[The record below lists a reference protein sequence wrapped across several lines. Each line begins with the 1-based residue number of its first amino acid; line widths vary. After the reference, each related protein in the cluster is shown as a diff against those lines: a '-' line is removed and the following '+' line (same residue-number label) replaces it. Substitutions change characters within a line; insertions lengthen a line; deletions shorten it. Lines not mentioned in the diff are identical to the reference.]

1 MAHYADQ
8 IAHLPLLN
16 TLRGSAGRAD
26 VSPAEVELL
35 AAMVSDTAETIGPL
49 LARIPLT
56 FRQYTE
62 HDIRHSANLIR
73 LMGRFIPAATL
84 ERLNA
89 VELAILALAAL
100 LHDSGMFV
108 TDTEKEAALA
118 SAEYRR
124 FEAGQGERAALLVRT
139 REAGEHLRA
148 ATLQDALLAEFFRRI
163 HPERAAAVVKRHL
176 MGKLMFRDVDLTP
189 AVLRVCESHGWGVLE
204 SNDPRD
210 ARKAVRELSTRKP
223 VSSVPV
229 NEQYLACCLRLA
241 DIMDFD
247 RSRTPASV
255 FQHLGFTE
263 AKSWEEWNKHLQV
276 RGWHVDEHEVM
287 YAAPCTHPAFYVA
300 VMEFLDWIDAELR
313 DCRQLVKEAP
323 AGIAE
328 RYELHLPPVV
338 DRRQVEM
345 EDPSYL
351 AGAFRFQLD
360 YERIM
365 QLLMDRSLYPD
376 PSLFLRELLQNALD
390 ACRTREAHAK
400 ANGWPYEARI
410 AVWDHSDDPHDPR
423 IVFQDNGIGMSR
435 RIVEN
440 YFLRVGRSYYKSAEF
455 DLERQRLAEAGVQ
468 LEATSQFGIG
478 ILSCFMV
485 ADRFDVETYRTG
497 SQPLRISIEGPTKY
511 FTIQLLPEPERT
523 DFPLRPATD
532 AGDGPPNHT
541 GTRVTVHLRPG
552 ADFNAFD
559 VLDRFA
565 VNVDFPIIVQRG
577 SASKTIEPWRSDQ
590 LSVCLSHDAF
600 GFDDPTFPLDVFDK
614 IFGASIASF
623 QDFDFCSHL
632 RGKFWVWLLRG
643 ETGVPSPVSGN
654 LELLRSSVRCRGFP
668 VLMENLAFE
677 STFDLSVLNQSLSRW
692 RETNNHE
699 LMPWEFA
706 GSPKEQRALKKLNSD
721 FWIALGSD
729 PSADHV
735 DELIAYLQT
744 LSNSMPSGRY
754 DISHRFRLTPW
765 WSNGD
770 VVMDLHHG
778 GQQWAK
784 HRVRF
789 TDPLMLGRSSQ
800 MALHGIAL
808 PAGVVQWQPME
819 GMARRVD
826 LVPRGWGVHVDL
838 RGNSLPTPAASR
850 LSISESDAESVC
862 VPILRAVTR
871 HALSLAT
878 RESRV
883 ISVNWHNWL
892 RSVVEYV
899 GELPFGRSALW
910 LEFADVEIALGYR
923 WLTSASMETRSRD
936 ELVQEQGRW
945 VPCGYG
951 KPNSGAWLELN
962 DGANEILLSFRPKRQ
977 GSDGVMEVDLGADPD
992 PYLED

>member
-16 TLRGSAGRAD
+16 TLRESAGRAD

-62 HDIRHSANLIR
+62 HDIRHSANLVR

-89 VELAILALAAL
+89 VEMAILALAAL

-108 TDTEKEAALA
+108 TDAEKEAALA

-124 FEAGQGERAALLVRT
+124 FEAGQGERAVLLART

-176 MGKLMFRDVDLTP
+176 MGKLMFREVDLTP
-189 AVLRVCESHGWGVLE
+189 AVVRVCESHGWGVLE
-204 SNDPRD
+204 SSDPRD
-210 ARKAVRELSTRKP
+210 ARKAVRELSTRRP
-223 VSSVPV
+223 ISSVPV

-345 EDPSYL
+345 ENPSYL

-410 AVWDHSDDPHDPR
+410 AVWDHSDDPADPR

-485 ADRFDVETYRTG
+485 ADRFDVETYRVG
-497 SQPLRISIEGPTKY
+497 SQPLKIKIEGPTRY
-511 FTIQLLPEPERT
+511 FTIQLLPEPDRT

-532 AGDGPPNHT
+532 AADGPPNHT

-552 ADFNAFD
+552 TGFNTFD
-559 VLDRFA
+559 VLRRFA
-565 VNVDFPIIVQRG
+565 VNVEYPINVYRG
-577 SASKTIEPWRSDQ
+577 LRLRSIPPLQSERSAIRLKSKMIEGDVKPRPS
-590 LSVCLSHDAF
+590 
-600 GFDDPTFPLDVFDK
+600 LDVMESMV
-614 IFGASIASF
+614 GASVANF
-623 QDFDFCSHL
+623 QDFDFCPHV
-632 RGKFWVWLLRG
+632 RGRFWVWLLRDESGQLVPCSGHLAMDRGILKCRGLPEILCGFVDEAGQNAHAVLGIFRKWRTAGLGQKSWYQLLTSG
-643 ETGVPSPVSGN
+643 EKRLLDRINWGTLESELGANPSDRDLHAVYDYLESYDDADYEDEEDEGRDREGN
-654 LELLRSSVRCRGFP
+654 EVWWTQRSLVRDLLR
-668 VLMENLAFE
+668 
-677 STFDLSVLNQSLSRW
+677 
-692 RETNNHE
+692 
-699 LMPWEFA
+699 
-706 GSPKEQRALKKLNSD
+706 
-721 FWIALGSD
+721 
-729 PSADHV
+729 
-735 DELIAYLQT
+735 
-744 LSNSMPSGRY
+744 
-754 DISHRFRLTPW
+754 
-765 WSNGD
+765 
-770 VVMDLHHG
+770 G
-778 GQQWAK
+778 GQSWAFR
-784 HRVRF
+784 HPDYTRRIRLR
-789 TDPLMLGRSSQ
+789 TWEQL
-800 MALHGIAL
+800 ALHGIAL
-808 PAGVVQWQPME
+808 PAGIVEWQLME
-819 GMARRVD
+819 GVSRRIS
-826 LVPRGWGVHVDL
+826 LLSSGWALKADL
-838 RGNSLPTPAASR
+838 RGSALPVPAASR
-850 LSISESDAESVC
+850 LSIASTDAASVC
-862 VPILRAVTR
+862 VPILRAVVV
-871 HALSLAT
+871 HALALAWDRLT
-878 RESRV
+878 DNSAGWRG
-883 ISVNWHNWL
+883 WL
-892 RSVVEYV
+892 ENVVEDVNRHPYGKLALLLERERLEAALSYRWATSAGMEMRSR
-899 GELPFGRSALW
+899 GELI
-910 LEFADVEIALGYR
+910 D
-923 WLTSASMETRSRD
+923 
-936 ELVQEQGRW
+936 EQGRW
-945 VPCGYG
+945 VPIGWRSPCLVQHDQI
-951 KPNSGAWLELN
+951 NR
-962 DGANEILLSFRPKRQ
+962 ILLNFRPTRQ
-977 GSDGVMEVDLGADPD
+977 RSDGVTEVDLGAELDLD
-992 PYLED
+992 LAE